1 MIWLQGS
8 LEIRNLGFVYKKSNV
23 MNIRMSKIGKAE
35 LSSILPTNN
44 YLQNHVYMKWKN
56 RVALHSIV

>member
-1 MIWLQGS
+1 M
-8 LEIRNLGFVYKKSNV
+8 YKKSNV

-35 LSSILPTNN
+35 LGSILPTNN

-56 RVALHSIV
+56 SVALYSIV